1 MATSGTNYTAKWNLQ
16 NGVLTIQPV
25 SGNSGIMRN
34 ANKWNAD
41 AKLDIYITLTDDEWK
56 SVTEIKFVN
65 NVRFQYDAGF
75 AQVQYVAQKLF
86 TNFFSKASNVTQID
100 VTGLNITGATKIWGL
115 FALGNLTTITGL
127 ANLDVSNCTDFT
139 SMFSGTKIASL
150 DISSFPASVLNNADS
165 VHLMFSDMHYC
176 TSITLPTNFQ
186 RTFSTT
192 IFDDPIHSF
201 GIASSRIPATKD
213 GVTIS
218 SDEDFFKLTAT
229 SQGGTWVR
237 DISGS
242 AELKFNVNKVVRDGN
257 SAEMQYTYYAS
268 SATAEVYLK
277 ETNQSSFPSTPSDTF
292 NIEGTGTGSRT
303 LTLASDSA
311 YDVMVKVYDGETT
324 LYTYPSIDSNV
335 LLFSVDED
343 GVCAL
348 YPTRDG
354 VSGSNS
360 MLIGA
365 IPVERDTS
373 PSAAEY
379 YSIMKIND
387 LLGNRLAYMDLIHQT
402 VNNKDAEG
410 FRIFKTRDVNGS
422 TVYNG
427 ITLSIDDD
435 GGRRV
440 SVSDPSTWRTAIGLS
455 NLMVTEAK
463 SLGSV
468 EMPANSVR
476 SVSASVA
483 KSGYTPLG
491 IVGITKTGSNQGDA
505 IVSTF
510 NVSGTTA
517 TVSLRNQGSA
527 TRTPSVTA
535 KILYIKTL

>member
-1 MATSGTNYTAKWNLQ
+1 MSTGINNTVKW
-16 NGVLTIQPV
+16 
-25 SGNSGIMRN
+25 
-34 ANKWNAD
+34 
-41 AKLDIYITLTDDEWK
+41 TLTDGELVIEPVNGVSGVARAGALTTTLFSFCTGMTDSEWDSVRHIVYEDSVAFEVK
-56 SVTEIKFVN
+56 RIGGGYDRIMPTITYSVFSPNTNVETVDVSGLNTVGVESFYWAFAGAVNLVSVIGLDNLNTSSVTK
-65 NVRFQYDAGF
+65 YD
-75 AQVQYVAQKLF
+75 YMF
-86 TNFFSKASNVTQID
+86 TRTSLSIIDISNFE
-100 VTGLNITGATKIWGL
+100 
-115 FALGNLTTITGL
+115 
-127 ANLDVSNCTDFT
+127 NLDVSTT
-139 SMFSGTKIASL
+139 IVG
-150 DISSFPASVLNNADS
+150 
-165 VHLMFSDMHYC
+165 LMFDQNPYLQ
-176 TSITLPTNFQ
+176 TVALPTNFNLKRAYEVSGTDQ
-186 RTFSTT
+186 YY
-192 IFDDPIHSF
+192 F

-292 NIEGTGTGSRT
+292 SIEGTGTGSRT

-335 LLFSVDED
+335 LLFSVDENGNVWAGGDMED
-343 GVCAL
+343 GQGNVLA
-348 YPTRDG
+348 DK
-354 VSGSNS
+354 
-360 MLIGA
+360 A
-365 IPVERDTS
+365 DTS
-373 PSAAEY
+373 A
-379 YSIMKIND
+379 
-387 LLGNRLAYMDLIHQT
+387 LL
-402 VNNKDAEG
+402 
-410 FRIFKTRDVNGS
+410 
-422 TVYNG
+422 
-427 ITLSIDDD
+427 
-435 GGRRV
+435 
-440 SVSDPSTWRTAIGLS
+440 
-455 NLMVTEAK
+455 NLMVTESK

-468 EMPANSVR
+468 EIPANGVR
-476 SVSASVA
+476 SVSANVE

-491 IVGITKTGSNQGDA
+491 IVGVTKTGSNNGDA
-505 IVSTF
+505 VVSTF